1 MTSNKIEEAKQT
13 IKFEILVPL
22 VTSQVTKYQEEQ
34 GKLTKASSHEE
45 YDTAIKVLNKTYLEL
60 VLEIIGEDEEKK
72 VMEWDCPCGT
82 QHHSETSYH
91 NRNGLRAELRNALN
105 QRLGEDKEK

>member
-45 YDTAIKVLNKTYLEL
+45 YDTAIKSLNKTYLEL
-60 VLEIIGEDEEKK
+60 VLEIIGDIEQRETEDMSLLSWTPEDYK
-72 VMEWDCPCGT
+72 VFGKNE
-82 QHHSETSYH
+82 
-91 NRNGLRAELRNALN
+91 LKIELRNALN
-105 QRLGEDKEK
+105 QRLGEEQ

>member
-1 MTSNKIEEAKQT
+1 MTSNKIEATLEDMY
-13 IKFEILVPL
+13 
-22 VTSQVTKYQEEQ
+22 TSTTRSQEETEQ
-34 GKLTKASSHEE
+34 LISK
-45 YDTAIKVLNKTYLEL
+45 TAKSLNNTYLEL

-105 QRLGEDKEK
+105 QRLGEEEDV